1 MMLGAAR
8 RPTGPRHSILQDGTI
23 QAMSTGMK
31 LGSLIDEETASA
43 GTTRS
48 SRGGGGG
55 GFRDALQSSG
65 AKTVAGIVVLLIV
78 IFAGVRV
85 MGVVRSSAPQRAG
98 VAYVHVDTGETR
110 FIPVGRP
117 APEGFHPAEYC
128 FRNTCGP
135 DGGTAVIL
143 NSYLGK
149 EGQTYCPKCG
159 AEVVAHNPRPE
170 GYETTTPADWER

>member
-1 MMLGAAR
+1 
-8 RPTGPRHSILQDGTI
+8 
-23 QAMSTGMK
+23 MK
-31 LGSLIDEETASA
+31 LGSLVDEETASA
-43 GTTRS
+43 GSPRS

-55 GFRDALQSSG
+55 FRAALQSTG

-78 IFAGVRV
+78 IFAGVRI

-110 FIPVGRP
+110 FYPVGEKP
-117 APEGFHPAEYC
+117 PEGFHPAEYC
-128 FRNTCGP
+128 FQNTCGP

-143 NSYLGK
+143 NAYLGK
-149 EGQTYCPKCG
+149 EGPTYCPKCG

-170 GYETTTPADWER
+170 GYETAIPADWER